1 MKIGNRVFYDQD
13 GEILFQT
20 GEIEGSDVLPRKA
33 ITELNYIDLGYGA
46 VNTQT
51 HRIVS
56 IDPKTK
62 QPILEELNI
71 ELTPE
76 QQRIQELEDQLLLMA
91 DAETGGIL

>member
-1 MKIGNRVFYDQD
+1 MQIGNRIIYNQD
-13 GEILFQT
+13 GEIVYQT
-20 GEIEGSDVLPRKA
+20 GDMSGDVLPRKE
-33 ITELNYIDLGYGA
+33 ITELHFVDLEYGA
-46 VNTQT
+46 VNLQT
-51 HRIVS
+51 HRIIS

-62 QPILEELNI
+62 QPILEELLV